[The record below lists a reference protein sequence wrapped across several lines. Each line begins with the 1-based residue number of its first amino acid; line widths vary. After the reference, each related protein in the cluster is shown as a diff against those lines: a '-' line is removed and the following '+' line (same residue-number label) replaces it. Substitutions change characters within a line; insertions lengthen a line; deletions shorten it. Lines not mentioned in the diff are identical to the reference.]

1 MKCCGTAEIAASVI
15 ATGYAALMSVSSRYM
30 VVVSRALLRP
40 EGSLVAHDK
49 DVIIHNSSRALLIC
63 GQGDHSTGQRR
74 IAQLGPGA
82 LRAHGAGGQA
92 LHRILC
98 GQYQE
103 SQHSAGVFPCGSGVL
118 KLVSGPE

>member
-30 VVVSRALLRP
+30 VVVSRALFRP
-40 EGSLVAHDK
+40 EGPLVAHDK
-49 DVIIHNSSRALLIC
+49 GRVIIHKSGRALLIY

-82 LRAHGAGGQA
+82 VRAHGAG
-92 LHRILC
+92 

-118 KLVSGPE
+118 KLV